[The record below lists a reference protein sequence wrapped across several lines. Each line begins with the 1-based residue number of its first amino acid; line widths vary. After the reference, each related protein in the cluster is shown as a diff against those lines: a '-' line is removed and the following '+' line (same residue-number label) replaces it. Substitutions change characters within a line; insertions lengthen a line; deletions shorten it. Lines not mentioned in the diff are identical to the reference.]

1 MKIRAGFVSNS
12 SSSSFVVI
20 MKNGKEMTK
29 DSLLEAF
36 DVKET
41 SPLYVFAKD
50 LTDWIMQNVKK
61 QDIKSLF
68 QNYYYSSEKLT
79 EDEMID
85 NMVEECSEKY
95 QAEKREELEKIR
107 NNEIFYYEGSAASDS
122 GEGLEYYLCETG
134 INVDNDI
141 ITIKSGGGF

>member
-1 MKIRAGFVSNS
+1 MKIRQGFVSNS

-29 DSLLEAF
+29 ETLLEAF
-36 DVKET
+36 DVKKT

-50 LTDWIMQNVKK
+50 LADWIMNNVEK

-68 QNYYYSSEKLT
+68 ENYCYRSEKLT
-79 EDEMID
+79 ENEMID

-95 QAEKREELEKIR
+95 KAEKREELEKIR
-107 NNEIFYYEGSAASDS
+107 DNEIFYYEGSAVSDS

-134 INVDNDI
+134 INVNTDI
-141 ITIKSGGGF
+141 ITIKSGGGY